1 MKQRMMIDTGPLVAF
16 LCQADARHQWVTTQ
30 LDDVNPPLLTCEA
43 VISETCFLLQRHHA
57 DASAVLALLRQQ
69 LLTVPFRISEESES
83 IFQLMSKYADVP
95 MDLADGS
102 LLVVAEMMGI
112 QHIVTID
119 SDYAIYRTKNKQW
132 LINLLDIDATFRK
145 TR

>member
-95 MDLADGS
+95 MSFADACLVRMS
-102 LLVVAEMMGI
+102 ERTPESAILTFDHDFYTYRRFHRQSIPLLI
-112 QHIVTID
+112 P
-119 SDYAIYRTKNKQW
+119 
-132 LINLLDIDATFRK
+132 
-145 TR
+145 